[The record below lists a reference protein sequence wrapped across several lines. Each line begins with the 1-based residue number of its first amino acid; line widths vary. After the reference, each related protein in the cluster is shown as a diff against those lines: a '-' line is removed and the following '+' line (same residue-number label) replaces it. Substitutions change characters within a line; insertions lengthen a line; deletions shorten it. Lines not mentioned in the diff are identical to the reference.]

1 MSSSWTDGKR
11 PLSVAILALGGEGGG
26 VLADWIVAT
35 AEGAGF
41 HAQTTSVAGV
51 AQRTGATVYY
61 LEMLPPGHD
70 VDGDDARPRVRDTPV
85 MSIFPTPGEVDVVI
99 ASELMESG
107 RAVQRG
113 FSTADRTT
121 LITSTSRVYS
131 IDEKIALSDGRVNDA
146 ALIEG
151 ARAASKRLVAD
162 DFMSLAEDAGSVISS
177 SLLGAL
183 AGSEA
188 LPFTREDYEE
198 AIKASGRGVE
208 ASLAAFAAGF
218 EAARRQGEDE
228 ANEAARAEAAAAGR
242 PDPFADADAATD
254 ASAPLTDASAPLT
267 DATAQPTSM
276 DATADAI
283 ELSVVPGGTAATLDS
298 NVEEK
303 DPPNAIPGSARARA
317 GEEHKTKLE
326 RERNEQ
332 AGRDPGSMVGPAL
345 RDLAEQVRDFPVGAR
360 SMTLH
365 GLVRTAVFQDKA
377 YSTRYLAR
385 VKRFADVDSDRDG
398 EGELTREAARH
409 IALWMAYQDTIQV
422 AQQKI
427 RRGRMQRIRDEAKVR
442 DNQLMEVREYLHPQ
456 IDEIIDTMPT
466 WLGNP
471 LSKSQSFRRLVY
483 ITTNKGMVLNTS
495 SVGGYTLLNVM
506 ARVRPLRPRTV
517 RFVREQAEIDAW
529 TDRALAIAP
538 TDQALATE
546 IVKLQHVLK
555 GYGSTYEHGSES
567 FALLMK
573 AADDLA
579 GSPGAATRLAEL
591 HEAALADEDGTKLKA
606 ELAADS
612 EAASVLKSATA
623 SA

>member
-1 MSSSWTDGKR
+1 MSSSWTEGKR

-70 VDGDDARPRVRDTPV
+70 VDGDDARPRVRETPV
-85 MSIFPTPGEVDVVI
+85 MGIFPTPGEVDVVI

-113 FSTADRTT
+113 FTTADRTT

-131 IDEKIALSDGRVNDA
+131 IDEKTALSDGRVNDA

-188 LPFTREDYEE
+188 LPFTREAYEE
-198 AIKASGRGVE
+198 AITASGRGVE
-208 ASLAAFAAGF
+208 PSLAAFALGF
-218 EAARRQGEDE
+218 EAARQQGEDE
-228 ANEAARAEAAAAGR
+228 ANAAAQAEAAAAG
-242 PDPFADADAATD
+242 PVDPFADADAAPTD
-254 ASAPLTDASAPLT
+254 ADLKT

-276 DATADAI
+276 DATADSI

-298 NVEEK
+298 NTAEK

-317 GEEHKTKLE
+317 GEEHKTKQE
-326 RERNEQ
+326 RDRNEQ

-345 RDLAEQVRDFPVGAR
+345 RDLAEQVRDLPAAGR

-377 YSTRYLAR
+377 YAARYLAR
-385 VKRFADVDSDRDG
+385 VQRFADLEEDPDG
-398 EGELTREAARH
+398 DAELTREAARH

-427 RRGRMQRIRDEAKVR
+427 RRGRMQRIRDEAHVR
-442 DNQLMEVREYLHPQ
+442 DNQLIEVREYLHPQ

-471 LSKSQSFRRLVY
+471 LSKSASFRRLVY

-529 TDRALAIAP
+529 LDSALAVAP
-538 TDQALATE
+538 TDQELATE
-546 IVKLQHVLK
+546 IIKLQHVLK

-567 FALLMK
+567 FALLMQ
-573 AADDLA
+573 AADDLH
-579 GSPGAATRLAEL
+579 GSDGAAARLAEL

-612 EAASVLKSATA
+612 EAASVLNSATA
-623 SA
+623 GA

>member
-1 MSSSWTDGKR
+1 MSSSWTEGKR

-35 AEGAGF
+35 AELAGF
-41 HAQTTSVAGV
+41 EAQTTSVAGV

-70 VDGDDARPRVRDTPV
+70 VDADDARPRVRETPV

-188 LPFTREDYEE
+188 LPFSREQYEE
-198 AIKASGRGVE
+198 AVKASGRGVE
-208 ASLAAFAAGF
+208 ASLAAFASGF

-228 ANEAARAEAAAAGR
+228 ANAAAQASAAAAGTA
-242 PDPFADADAATD
+242 DPFAANNGDGD
-254 ASAPLTDASAPLT
+254 SAP
-267 DATAQPTSM
+267 
-276 DATADAI
+276 I

-298 NVEEK
+298 NTAEK

-317 GEEHKTKLE
+317 GEEHKTKQE
-326 RERNEQ
+326 RDRNEQ

-345 RDLAEQVRDFPVGAR
+345 RDLAEQVRDLPEGCR

-377 YSTRYLAR
+377 YAARYLAR
-385 VKRFADVDSDRDG
+385 VKRFADVEGDRDG
-398 EGELTREAARH
+398 AAELTREAARH

-495 SVGGYTLLNVM
+495 SVGGYTLLNIM

-529 TDRALAIAP
+529 LDRALAVAP

-546 IVKLQHVLK
+546 IIKLQHVLK

-579 GSPGAATRLAEL
+579 GSDGAAARLAEL

-612 EAASVLKSATA
+612 EAASVLNSATSGA
-623 SA
+623 